1 MRRRVA
7 PNSSSGVG
15 ALWGIMKSIYTV
27 AFSLVLLPTPL
38 CAGNPVQAVPEQF
51 LGSWG
56 TSLADC
62 GGKADDASLHIE
74 AGRISYHG
82 GSGPLR
88 AVVVRGKK
96 EVAWVAELTGEG
108 QPWLDASAF
117 VLSADGNQLT
127 QRSGTEGEPFFRV
140 RCSSILG

>member
-1 MRRRVA
+1 M
-7 PNSSSGVG
+7 
-15 ALWGIMKSIYTV
+15 GIMKSRYVV
-27 AFSLVLLPTPL
+27 AFSLVLLPAPL

-62 GGKADDASLHIE
+62 GGKADEASLHIE

-96 EVAWVAELTGEG
+96 ELAWVAELTGEG
-108 QPWLDASAF
+108 QTWLDASAF
-117 VLSADGNQLT
+117 VLSADGNQLA
-127 QRSGTEGEPFFRV
+127 QRSGMDGEPFIRV

>member
-1 MRRRVA
+1 
-7 PNSSSGVG
+7 
-15 ALWGIMKSIYTV
+15 MKSRHAV
-27 AFSLVLLPTPL
+27 ALSLVLLPTPF

-62 GGKADDASLHIE
+62 GGEADEASLHIE

-88 AVVVRGKK
+88 AVVVHGKK
-96 EVAWVAELTGEG
+96 EVAWVAELTGDG
-108 QPWLDASAF
+108 QTWLDASAF
-117 VLSADGNQLT
+117 VLSADGDQLT
-127 QRSGTEGEPFFRV
+127 QRSGTDGEPFIRV